1 MNAQRIVSTLTV
13 ALGAFL
19 LQPIESFATNTPG
32 ASRHGIITSPK
43 ALGVRS

>member
-1 MNAQRIVSTLTV
+1 MREDSVMDDYGKFLVGISAGLIVFV
-13 ALGAFL
+13 
-19 LQPIESFATNTPG
+19 G